1 MPDGSNL
8 GVVKT
13 QDALAKAR
21 ELELDLVVI
30 TEGARPP
37 VAKILDFSK
46 FLYDERKKSSQMK
59 AKAKKSEVK
68 EFVFGPTIDTGD
80 LETRIQR
87 AIGFVNDGNKVK
99 ITVKLMGREQEHPQ
113 IGYDRIERF
122 TQGVSEVAKPES
134 TPKRNGNLISITYVK
149 R

>member
-1 MPDGSNL
+1 M
-8 GVVKT
+8 VKT
-13 QDALAKAR
+13 FEALNKAR

-30 TEGARPP
+30 SETARPP

-80 LETRIQR
+80 LQTRIQR
-87 AIGFVNDGNKVK
+87 AIGFLNDGNKVK
-99 ITVKLMGREQEHPQ
+99 ITVKLMGREGEHPEV
-113 IGYDRIERF
+113 GYEKIEKI
-122 TQGVSEVAKPES
+122 TQGVAEVGKPENA
-134 TPKRNGNLISITYVK
+134 PKRNGNLITVTYTK
-149 R
+149 SK